1 MRKVFSFIW
10 KVLTAPFR
18 FVAWIFKSI
27 LGFIKKIFSPVV
39 NFFSEE
45 PEDTP
50 LADVLETS
58 FENPNAILYHLNE
71 LRKHVF
77 RAVLGFVITTVVAF
91 VFIQDILDWISSP
104 IGGIQELQAIEI
116 TEPVGVVMRV
126 ALLTG
131 FAAALPYI
139 SLELVLFAAPGLSR
153 RGRVIGILAIPMIF
167 IFFIGGMAFAY
178 YFMLDAALPVLLN
191 FMGIPTLPRPSS
203 YIRFVTGLMFWIG
216 VSFEFPLMAYV
227 LSAMRVLKPEVLR
240 DNWRIAV
247 IAISV
252 LAAMI
257 TPTVDPINM
266 LIVMIPLIVLYGLGI
281 VMAYIAWGGR
291 SREKEP
297 EKT

>member
-1 MRKVFSFIW
+1 MRKIIGFIW

-18 FVAWIFKSI
+18 FVAWIFRSI
-27 LGFIKKIFSPVV
+27 WNGIKKIFSPII
-39 NFFSEE
+39 NFFSDE

-58 FENPNAILYHLNE
+58 FENPNAILYHLNA
-71 LRKHVF
+71 LRKHIF
-77 RAVLGFVITTVVAF
+77 RALIGFVITTVAAF
-91 VFIQDILDWISSP
+91 VFVQDILDWISSP

-116 TEPVGVVMRV
+116 TEPVAVVMRV

-139 SLELVLFAAPGLSR
+139 SFELVLFAAPGISR
-153 RGRVIGILAIPMIF
+153 RGRVIGILAIPMVF
-167 IFFIGGMAFAY
+167 LFFVGGMAFAFF
-178 YFMLDAALPVLLN
+178 FMLDAALPVLLN
-191 FMGIPTLPRPSS
+191 FMGIPTLPRPDS

-216 VSFEFPLMAYV
+216 VSFEFPLIAYV
-227 LSAMRVLKPEVLR
+227 LSAMRLLKPEVLR

-266 LIVMIPLIVLYGLGI
+266 GIVMIPLIVLYGLGI
-281 VMAYIAWGGR
+281 VMAFVARGGR
-291 SREKEP
+291 SRE
-297 EKT
+297 EKAK